1 MIKCCAWILLAF
13 KKIKLAYGSKCR
25 KMQEEQD
32 NERVT
37 MIFIA
42 PADTTDSNI

>member
-1 MIKCCAWILLAF
+1 
-13 KKIKLAYGSKCR
+13 
-25 KMQEEQD
+25 MQEEQD

-42 PADTTDSNI
+42 PADTTDSNIWDIWQ